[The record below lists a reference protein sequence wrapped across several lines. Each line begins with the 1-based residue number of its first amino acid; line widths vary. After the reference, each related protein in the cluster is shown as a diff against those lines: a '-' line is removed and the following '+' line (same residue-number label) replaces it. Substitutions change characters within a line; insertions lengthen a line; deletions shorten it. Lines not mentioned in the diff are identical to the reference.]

1 LSPPSTPRDIHC
13 SRQGEAIKKIHEGA
27 CWGGGSAGSDTQK
40 ERERE
45 RERRGRERERGESIS
60 NSVRKHLST
69 RIITPFGEMMYFAYL
84 VIYLSL
90 VAGSSFF
97 KSHDR
102 L

>member
-1 LSPPSTPRDIHC
+1 LSPPSPPRDIHC
-13 SRQGEAIKKIHEGA
+13 SLWGEAIKKIHEGA
-27 CWGGGSAGSDTQK
+27 AGVEGQQAPTHRKK
-40 ERERE
+40 ERERGGE
-45 RERRGRERERGESIS
+45 EKERRESIS

-69 RIITPFGEMMYFAYL
+69 RIITPFGEMMYFACL